1 MGKIADRKSQLI
13 SHLGNCGKMS
23 IADIARFF
31 QISLPTARRMC
42 AQLEKEQQ
50 IIRTH
55 GGIRFVPPVETSYA
69 FDVIDG
75 EYSEEK
81 AAIAKSAGMLVRN
94 NQIIFLESGT
104 TVKQFAIALAV
115 RIRNKQLNHI
125 AVYTN
130 SLVNLEILEP
140 VCKVN
145 LVGGVYRPERRD
157 FCGLLSERLLRT
169 LRFDACFIGADGL
182 NLSDGIMA
190 MDIETVRLDELL
202 IGRSAQ
208 SYILAHSE
216 KFTKHSFISYCAV
229 KDVSAIISDSRLA
242 EAIVKEYHAAGIN
255 LICV

>member
-13 SHLGNCGKMS
+13 DRLENCGKMS
-23 IADIARFF
+23 VTDIAAFF

-50 IIRTH
+50 VIRTH
-55 GGIRFVPPVETSYA
+55 GGVRFVPSVKTSYA
-69 FDVIDG
+69 FDIIDSK
-75 EYSEEK
+75 YSEEK
-81 AAIAKSAGMLVRN
+81 AAIAKNASMLVKN
-94 NQIIFLESGT
+94 DQIIFLESGT
-104 TVKQFAIALAV
+104 TVKQFALALAV
-115 RIRNKQLNHI
+115 RIRNKQLSNI

-130 SLVNLEILEP
+130 SLVNLEILES

-169 LRFDACFIGADGL
+169 LRFNACFIGADGL

-190 MDIETVRLDELL
+190 MDVETVRLDELL
-202 IGRSAQ
+202 IERSAQ
-208 SYILAHSE
+208 SYILVHSE

-229 KDVSAIISDSRLA
+229 KDVSAIISDSRLSKT
-242 EAIVKEYHAAGIN
+242 IVKEYQAAGVN

>member
-1 MGKIADRKSQLI
+1 MGKIANRKSQLI
-13 SHLGNCGKMS
+13 EHLENCGKMS
-23 IADIARFF
+23 VADIAAFF
-31 QISLPTARRMC
+31 EISLPTARRMC
-42 AQLEKEQQ
+42 AQLEREQQ

-55 GGIRFVPPVETSYA
+55 GGIRFVPLVETSYA
-69 FDVIDG
+69 FDVIDS

-81 AAIAKSAGMLVRN
+81 MAIAKHTSMLLKN

-104 TVKQFAIALAV
+104 TVKQFALALAV
-115 RIRNKQLNHI
+115 RIRNKQLSNI
-125 AVYTN
+125 TIYTN

-140 VCKVN
+140 VGKVN

-202 IGRSAQ
+202 IERSAQ
-208 SYILAHSE
+208 SYILVHSE

-229 KDVSAIISDSRLA
+229 EDVSAIISDSRLS
-242 EAIVKEYHAAGIN
+242 EVIVKEYQTAGVN